1 MSENE
6 KMKRNKKIIVAS
18 IAVLL
23 LVAIP
28 LFLILF
34 TKSNSNV
41 IDNIQYKKLSLP
53 PTTEEKELDKNILT
67 TADIFPL
74 NYTPIIEKNNLALS
88 QKNRIELLRYGK
100 TIIEANK
107 EEDFNRSIKQLL
119 QTNTPVLLNDQI
131 LSIYFQNSLNQI
143 EKEIIENDLS
153 KNLLEIL
160 RRNKLKIEIRRVL
173 SFSNSNKLKTSLT
186 SCIRHLE
193 NNKYKECV
201 NELASLNGKEKEILS
216 LAIGKDIQVLD
227 GLNVILGMKSILSEI
242 EEQDLRK
249 QIWDSNTITEND
261 KVVLDN
267 LNIENSNRE
276 DISTESIIYADIN
289 KQLVER
295 MEETAKYIQDSVRE
309 ANLECEEIKGLRK
322 SLTNLREYISKQEKD
337 EARDTEDILD
347 ILFSINYNSTK
358 KRYLLQ
364 VIKVKDVDTLF
375 VIPFVE
381 EVESLT
387 EIVDENFS
395 ESYDIP
401 PLAQSAGSVRLP
413 TLMYHHIAT
422 TDSTNKFVQGLFV
435 SPEMFEEQ
443 IAYLTK
449 KNYKSINVEE
459 FNTVFSSGKNPKQK
473 SVMITF
479 DDSTLSHYT
488 QAYPILKK
496 YGHTGV
502 FFVISNRSQISHTQ
516 LKEMSDNG
524 MDIQSHSRT
533 HPMFRKTDSESLVS
547 EIAGSKAD
555 LERITGKKVTSIAY
569 PGCEA
574 DQRGFEIVRSSGYK
588 TGFSCGR
595 YIDYRENNRYYLSRV
610 HVFNDMESF
619 VKMLSVG
626 L

>member
-1 MSENE
+1 
-6 KMKRNKKIIVAS
+6 MK
-18 IAVLL
+18 
-23 LVAIP
+23 
-28 LFLILF
+28 
-34 TKSNSNV
+34 
-41 IDNIQYKKLSLP
+41 
-53 PTTEEKELDKNILT
+53 
-67 TADIFPL
+67 
-74 NYTPIIEKNNLALS
+74 
-88 QKNRIELLRYGK
+88 IELK
-100 TIIEANK
+100 
-107 EEDFNRSIKQLL
+107 SI
-119 QTNTPVLLNDQI
+119 
-131 LSIYFQNSLNQI
+131 
-143 EKEIIENDLS
+143 
-153 KNLLEIL
+153 
-160 RRNKLKIEIRRVL
+160 L
-173 SFSNSNKLKTSLT
+173 SFSNSNNLRTTLT
-186 SCIRHLE
+186 SCIAHLE
-193 NNKYKECV
+193 ENRYRECI
-201 NELASLNGKEKEILS
+201 NELTALDSKQKDIFS
-216 LAIGKDIQVLD
+216 SAIGKDIAKLD
-227 GLNVILGMKSILSEI
+227 SLNVVLGLESILSGT
-242 EEQDLRK
+242 EEQDIRK

-261 KVVLDN
+261 RAVLDN
-267 LNIENSNRE
+267 LSIESLQKE
-276 DISTESIIYADIN
+276 DITTESTIYVDTN

-295 MEETAKYIQDSVRE
+295 MELTVKYIEDIVQE
-309 ANLECEEIKGLRK
+309 ARIECEEIKNLKRN
-322 SLTNLREYISKQEKD
+322 LTNLKEYISKQEKD
-337 EARDTEDILD
+337 EQRDNKDILD
-347 ILFSINYNSTK
+347 ILLSINYNSTK

-364 VIKVKDVDTLF
+364 TIRIKDIDTLF
-375 VIPFVE
+375 VTPFIQE
-381 EVESLT
+381 TESLE

-435 SPEMFEEQ
+435 SPEIFEKQ

-449 KNYKSINVEE
+449 KNYKSIDVEE
-459 FNTVFSSGKNPKQK
+459 FNNIFSSGKNPKQK

-488 QAYPILKK
+488 QAYPILRK

-502 FFVISNRSQISHTQ
+502 FFVISNRSQISHAQ

-574 DQRGFEIVRSSGYK
+574 DQRAFEIVSSSGYK